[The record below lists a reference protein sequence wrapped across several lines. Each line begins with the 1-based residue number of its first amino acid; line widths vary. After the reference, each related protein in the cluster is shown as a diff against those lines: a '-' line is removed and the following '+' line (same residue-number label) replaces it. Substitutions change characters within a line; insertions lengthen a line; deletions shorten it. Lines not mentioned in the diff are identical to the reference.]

1 MSARTTK
8 LVNALT
14 FQLVWFACVF
24 GTAHGHAWLGVAV
37 ASAHVA
43 LTLACERRV
52 AIRAGRSFVMPR
64 VLAAWLLAGFAGS
77 AADTLQR
84 ACGFVEYSGSAL
96 GGVWAPA
103 WIVALWIAF
112 AATLSSSLAWLR
124 GRVWLSLPFA
134 VLGAPLSY
142 LGAERLGAVTIGG
155 AELGGTRL
163 LSLAGVGVA
172 WGIAFHGAQWIEAR
186 VRREPRTARSIG

>member
-1 MSARTTK
+1 MSATKAK
-8 LVNALT
+8 LVNALA

-24 GTAHGHAWLGVAV
+24 GAAHGHAWPGIAA

-43 LTLACERRV
+43 LTLVCERRV
-52 AIRAGRSFVMPR
+52 AIGAGRSFAIPR
-64 VLAAWLLAGFAGS
+64 ALGAFVLAGVLGS

-84 ACGFVEYSGSAL
+84 ACGFVEYSGSAP
-96 GGVWAPA
+96 GGVWAPV

-142 LGAERLGAVTIGG
+142 LGAERLGAVTIG
-155 AELGGTRL
+155 APRL
-163 LSLAGVGVA
+163 AALAGIGVA

-186 VRREPRTARSIG
+186 VRREPRTAPPIG